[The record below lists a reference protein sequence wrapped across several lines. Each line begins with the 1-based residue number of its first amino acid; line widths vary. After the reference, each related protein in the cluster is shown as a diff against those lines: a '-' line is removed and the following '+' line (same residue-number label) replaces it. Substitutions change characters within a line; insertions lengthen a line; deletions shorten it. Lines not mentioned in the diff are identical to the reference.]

1 MVAFLL
7 RLPVPLSLSRAATG
21 LLEETLFTRVPT
33 RLGAPTMIAVLFLV
47 LTAVFP
53 LLFYFFI
60 KALAWVDFRKRVL
73 PSLSTEMNDITSRFE
88 GFVNERVAPTNPE
101 RATQMLREAAEKRL
115 AFAEASNV
123 GGPAYVLL
131 RRPGLERSLEDLV
144 RSASSLYES
153 RARTAFEPGPSSG
166 E

>member
-1 MVAFLL
+1 ML
-7 RLPVPLSLSRAATG
+7 
-21 LLEETLFTRVPT
+21 
-33 RLGAPTMIAVLFLV
+33 AVLFLV

-60 KALAWVDFRKRVL
+60 KALAWVEFRRSVL
-73 PSLSTEMNDITSRFE
+73 PSLSTKMDDIMSRYE
-88 GFVNERVAPTNPE
+88 RFVNETVAPSNPE
-101 RATQMLREAAEKRL
+101 RATRMLREAAEKRR

-123 GGPAYVLL
+123 GGAAWVLL
-131 RRPGLERSLEDLV
+131 RRPGLERSLEHLV

-153 RARTAFEPGPSSG
+153 QVAADSGPGPSSG